1 MNKYT
6 NKNKFFGDIIDEKLK
21 KDLDKDNT
29 NAKNNYLCDIDYVYR
44 FNYGKCN
51 IVSQLK
57 QTGILGNK
65 WYQYKH
71 FVDWC
76 KKNNKEVPDYIPV
89 TYLIHKN
96 NMDEKFLRKLFINK
110 KKWIVKPENASFRAG
125 IHVVNNYEK
134 LVEWIDKYVN
144 NKWII
149 QDYIDNPLKIDNK
162 KMHFR
167 IYVLLIKTKTY
178 TQVLIYN
185 KGYIFLSKKEYN
197 KEVLDDD
204 TNLSGG
210 DSWDQMRL
218 YPHKLIEKYGF
229 KNYRKVLK
237 QINEIVKTTMQ
248 ATIDDLVCINNSIKN
263 YKCYKLLG
271 YDILINDDFKL
282 YLGEI
287 NSRTVNVK
295 FPIKNMYE
303 NLIEIIKTPGP
314 LTNKYLNENN
324 LNYYS
329 IINKKKDNSNKKQ
342 IFNKKTNSNKEINS
356 NKKRASN
363 KITGG
368 GFCCKIPIIFTCII
382 SIVIMFKIIYK
393 NK

>member
-1 MNKYT
+1 MDKYT
-6 NKNKFFGDIIDEKLK
+6 NKNKFFADIIDDKLK
-21 KDLDKDNT
+21 NDNMIRDP
-29 NAKNNYLCDIDYVYR
+29 KESVNNYLCDIDYVYR

-65 WYQYKH
+65 WFQYKN

-76 KKNNKEVPDYIPV
+76 KKNNKAVPDYIPE
-89 TYLIHKN
+89 THLIHKN
-96 NMDEKFLRKLFINK
+96 KIDEKLIKKLFENK

-125 IHVVNNYEK
+125 IHVVNNYNS
-134 LVEWIDKYVN
+134 LVEWIGKYVN

-167 IYVLLIKTKTY
+167 IYVLLIKTVKY
-178 TQVLIYN
+178 TQVVIYN
-185 KGYIFLSKKEYN
+185 KGYIFLSTKDYN
-197 KEVLDDD
+197 KELLDDD
-204 TNLSGG
+204 SNLSGG

-218 YPHKLIEKYGF
+218 YPHKLIEQYGL
-229 KNYRKVLK
+229 KNYRKVLT
-237 QINEIVKTTMQ
+237 QINEIVKTTMR
-248 ATIDDLVCINNSIKN
+248 ATIDDLVCVNNKIKDF
-263 YKCYKLLG
+263 KCYKLLG
-271 YDILINDDFKL
+271 YDILINEDFKL

-314 LTNKYLNENN
+314 LSNKFLIENN

-329 IINKKKDNSNKKQ
+329 IINECNKKEKMIKGGKDLNNYWHSSNKYFILIIIIILILFLCFKNNL
-342 IFNKKTNSNKEINS
+342 IKFFN
-356 NKKRASN
+356 
-363 KITGG
+363 
-368 GFCCKIPIIFTCII
+368 
-382 SIVIMFKIIYK
+382 
-393 NK
+393 

>member
-1 MNKYT
+1 MDKYT

-21 KDLDKDNT
+21 NENLNKDSKDSV
-29 NAKNNYLCDIDYVYR
+29 NNYLCDIDYVYR

-71 FVDWC
+71 FIDWC
-76 KKNNKEVPDYIPV
+76 KNNNKTVPDYIPV

-167 IYVLLIKTKTY
+167 IYVLLIKTVKY

-185 KGYIFLSKKEYN
+185 KGYIFLSTKEYN
-197 KEVLDDD
+197 KELLDDE

-210 DSWDQMRL
+210 DSWEQMRL
-218 YPHKLIEKYGF
+218 YPHKLIEQYGL

-237 QINEIVKTTMQ
+237 QINEIVKTTMR
-248 ATIDDLVCINNSIKN
+248 ATIDDLVCVNNKIKN
-263 YKCYKLLG
+263 FKCYKLLG
-271 YDILINDDFKL
+271 YDILINEDFKL

-314 LTNKYLNENN
+314 LTNKFLNENN

-329 IINKKKDNSNKKQ
+329 IINECSKKENKIKGGLNINKKNFKNINTNLISKFSILILFV
-342 IFNKKTNSNKEINS
+342 IFLYYS
-356 NKKRASN
+356 
-363 KITGG
+363 
-368 GFCCKIPIIFTCII
+368 F
-382 SIVIMFKIIYK
+382 K
-393 NK
+393 NKLS

>member
-1 MNKYT
+1 MDKYT

-21 KDLDKDNT
+21 EDSLNKDSKDSV
-29 NAKNNYLCDIDYVYR
+29 NNYLCDIDYVYR
-44 FNYGKCN
+44 FSYGKCN

-76 KKNNKEVPDYIPV
+76 KKNNREVPDYIPE
-89 TYLIHKN
+89 THLIHKN
-96 NMDEKFLRKLFINK
+96 NINEKFLNDLFKNN

-125 IHVVNNYEK
+125 IHVVNNYNS
-134 LVEWIDKYVN
+134 LMEWIGKYVN

-167 IYVLLIKTKTY
+167 IYVLLIKTVKY

-185 KGYIFLSKKEYN
+185 KGYIFLSLKEYN
-197 KEVLDDD
+197 KELLDDE

-210 DSWDQMRL
+210 DSWEQMRL
-218 YPHKLIEKYGF
+218 YPHKLIEQYGI

-237 QINEIVKTTMQ
+237 QINEIVKTTMK
-248 ATIDDLVCINNSIKN
+248 ATIEDLVCINNKIKD

-271 YDILINDDFKL
+271 YDILINEDFKL

-314 LTNKYLNENN
+314 LSNKYLNENN

-329 IINKKKDNSNKKQ
+329 IINQCNEKKELKKIKGGESYNIFSNKYL
-342 IFNKKTNSNKEINS
+342 ILIILAIFLCFYFEFNKKLK
-356 NKKRASN
+356 
-363 KITGG
+363 
-368 GFCCKIPIIFTCII
+368 
-382 SIVIMFKIIYK
+382 
-393 NK
+393 

>member
-1 MNKYT
+1 MEKYT
-6 NKNKFFGDIIDEKLK
+6 NKNKFFADIIDDKLK
-21 KDLDKDNT
+21 NDNIIKDPKDSI
-29 NAKNNYLCDIDYVYR
+29 NNYLCDIDYVYR

-65 WYQYKH
+65 WFQYKN

-76 KKNNKEVPDYIPV
+76 KKNNKEVPDYIPE
-89 TYLIHKN
+89 THLIHKN
-96 NMDEKFLRKLFINK
+96 NIDEKLVKKLFENK

-125 IHVVNNYEK
+125 IHVVNNYNS
-134 LVEWIDKYVN
+134 LVEWIGKYVN

-167 IYVLLIKTKTY
+167 IYVLLIKTVKY
-178 TQVLIYN
+178 TQVVIYN
-185 KGYIFLSKKEYN
+185 KGYIFLSAKEYN
-197 KEVLDDD
+197 KELLDDD
-204 TNLSGG
+204 SNLSGG

-218 YPHKLIEKYGF
+218 YPHKLIEQYGL

-237 QINEIVKTTMQ
+237 QINEIVKTTMR
-248 ATIDDLVCINNSIKN
+248 ATIDDLVCVNNKVKN
-263 YKCYKLLG
+263 FKCYKLLG
-271 YDILINDDFKL
+271 YDILINEDFKL

-314 LTNKYLNENN
+314 LSNKFLIENN

-329 IINKKKDNSNKKQ
+329 IINECNKIQKVIKGGNNSNN
-342 IFNKKTNSNKEINS
+342 FYYFSNKYFIL
-356 NKKRASN
+356 
-363 KITGG
+363 
-368 GFCCKIPIIFTCII
+368 II
-382 SIVIMFKIIYK
+382 IMLILFLCFKNNLIK
-393 NK
+393 FFN

>member
-1 MNKYT
+1 MDKYT
-6 NKNKFFGDIIDEKLK
+6 NKNKFFADIIDDKLK
-21 KDLDKDNT
+21 NDNMIRDP
-29 NAKNNYLCDIDYVYR
+29 KESVNNYLCDIDYVYR

-65 WYQYKH
+65 WFQYKN

-76 KKNNKEVPDYIPV
+76 KKNNKEVPDYIPE
-89 TYLIHKN
+89 THLIHKN
-96 NMDEKFLRKLFINK
+96 KIDEKLVKKLFENK

-125 IHVVNNYEK
+125 IHVVNNYNS
-134 LVEWIDKYVN
+134 LVEWIGKYVN

-167 IYVLLIKTKTY
+167 IYVLLIKTVKY
-178 TQVLIYN
+178 TQVVIYN
-185 KGYIFLSKKEYN
+185 KGYIFLSTKDYN
-197 KEVLDDD
+197 KELLDDD
-204 TNLSGG
+204 SNLSGG

-218 YPHKLIEKYGF
+218 YPHKLIEQYGL
-229 KNYRKVLK
+229 KNYRKVLT
-237 QINEIVKTTMQ
+237 QINEIVKTTMR
-248 ATIDDLVCINNSIKN
+248 ATIDDLVCVNNKIKDF
-263 YKCYKLLG
+263 KCYKLLG
-271 YDILINDDFKL
+271 YDILINEDFKL

-314 LTNKYLNENN
+314 LSNKFLIENN

-329 IINKKKDNSNKKQ
+329 IINECNKKEKMIKGGKDLNNYWHSSNKYFILIIIIILILFLCFKNNL
-342 IFNKKTNSNKEINS
+342 IKFFN
-356 NKKRASN
+356 
-363 KITGG
+363 
-368 GFCCKIPIIFTCII
+368 
-382 SIVIMFKIIYK
+382 
-393 NK
+393 

>member
-1 MNKYT
+1 MEKYT
-6 NKNKFFGDIIDEKLK
+6 NKNKFFGDIIDNKLK
-21 KDLDKDNT
+21 NDNIIKDPKESI
-29 NAKNNYLCDIDYVYR
+29 NNYLCDIDYVYR

-65 WYQYKH
+65 WFQYKN

-76 KKNNKEVPDYIPV
+76 KKNNKEVPDYIPE
-89 TYLIHKN
+89 THLIHKN
-96 NMDEKFLRKLFINK
+96 NIEEKLVKKLFENK

-125 IHVVNNYEK
+125 IHVVNNYAS
-134 LVEWIDKYVN
+134 LVEWIGKYVN

-167 IYVLLIKTKTY
+167 IYVLLIKTVKY
-178 TQVLIYN
+178 TQVVIYN
-185 KGYIFLSKKEYN
+185 KGYIFLSAKEYD
-197 KEVLDDD
+197 KELLDDD
-204 TNLSGG
+204 SNLSGG

-218 YPHKLIEKYGF
+218 YPHKLIEQYGL

-237 QINEIVKTTMQ
+237 QINEIVKTTMR
-248 ATIDDLVCINNSIKN
+248 ATIDDLVCVNNKIKN
-263 YKCYKLLG
+263 FKCYKLLG
-271 YDILINDDFKL
+271 YDILINEDFKL

-314 LTNKYLNENN
+314 LSNKFLIENN

-329 IINKKKDNSNKKQ
+329 IINESNKKQ
-342 IFNKKTNSNKEINS
+342 KTLKGGGDLNSLDFYVNKYFILIIVILVLFLCFKNNLIKIFN
-356 NKKRASN
+356 
-363 KITGG
+363 
-368 GFCCKIPIIFTCII
+368 
-382 SIVIMFKIIYK
+382 
-393 NK
+393 

>member
-1 MNKYT
+1 MEKYT
-6 NKNKFFGDIIDEKLK
+6 NKNKFFGDIIDNKLK
-21 KDLDKDNT
+21 NDNIIKDPKDSV
-29 NAKNNYLCDIDYVYR
+29 NNYLCDIDYVYR

-65 WYQYKH
+65 WFQYKN

-76 KKNNKEVPDYIPV
+76 KKNNKEVPDYIPE
-89 TYLIHKN
+89 THLIHKN
-96 NMDEKFLRKLFINK
+96 NIDEKLVKKLFENK
-110 KKWIVKPENASFRAG
+110 KKWIIKPENASFRAG
-125 IHVVNNYEK
+125 IHVVNNYAS
-134 LVEWIDKYVN
+134 LVEWIGKYVN

-167 IYVLLIKTKTY
+167 IYVLLIKTVKY
-178 TQVLIYN
+178 TQVVIYN
-185 KGYIFLSKKEYN
+185 KGYIFLSAKEYD
-197 KEVLDDD
+197 KELLDDD
-204 TNLSGG
+204 SNLSGG

-218 YPHKLIEKYGF
+218 YPHKLIEQYGL

-237 QINEIVKTTMQ
+237 QINEIVKTTMR
-248 ATIDDLVCINNSIKN
+248 ATIDDLVCVNNKIKN
-263 YKCYKLLG
+263 FKCYKLLG
-271 YDILINDDFKL
+271 YDILINEDFKL

-314 LTNKYLNENN
+314 LSNKFLIENN

-329 IINKKKDNSNKKQ
+329 IINESNKKQ
-342 IFNKKTNSNKEINS
+342 KTLKGGGDLNSLDFFVNKYFILIIVILVLFLCFKNNLIKIFN
-356 NKKRASN
+356 
-363 KITGG
+363 
-368 GFCCKIPIIFTCII
+368 
-382 SIVIMFKIIYK
+382 
-393 NK
+393 

>member
-1 MNKYT
+1 MDKYT

-21 KDLDKDNT
+21 EEQLKKDGNDSV
-29 NAKNNYLCDIDYVYR
+29 NNYLCDIDYVYR
-44 FNYGKCN
+44 FNYGKCS

-57 QTGILGNK
+57 ETGILGNK

-76 KKNNKEVPDYIPV
+76 KKNNMEVPDYIPE
-89 TYLIHKN
+89 THLIDKN
-96 NMDEKFLRKLFINK
+96 NIDVKIIKKLFENK

-125 IHVVNNYEK
+125 IHVVNNYNS
-134 LVEWIDKYVN
+134 LIEWIGKYVN

-167 IYVLLIKTKTY
+167 IYVLLIKTVKY
-178 TQVLIYN
+178 TQVVIYN
-185 KGYIFLSKKEYN
+185 KGYIFLTAKDYN
-197 KEVLDDD
+197 KELLDDD
-204 TNLSGG
+204 SNLSGG
-210 DSWDQMRL
+210 DSWEQMRL
-218 YPHKLIEKYGF
+218 YPHKLIEQYGL

-237 QINEIVKTTMQ
+237 QINEIVKTTMR
-248 ATIDDLVCINNSIKN
+248 ATIDDLVCVNNKIKN
-263 YKCYKLLG
+263 FKCYKLLG
-271 YDILINDDFKL
+271 YDILINEDFKL

-314 LTNKYLNENN
+314 LTNKFLNENN

-329 IINKKKDNSNKKQ
+329 IINKCNKKQ
-342 IFNKKTNSNKEINS
+342 KKIK
-356 NKKRASN
+356 
-363 KITGG
+363 GG
-368 GFCCKIPIIFTCII
+368 EQNNNFCDFIKNNFILIIFVII
-382 SIVIMFKIIYK
+382 VCFCFKSKFKKLMKKII
-393 NK
+393 

>member
-1 MNKYT
+1 MDKYT
-6 NKNKFFGDIIDEKLK
+6 NKNRFFGDIIDEKLK
-21 KDLDKDNT
+21 EELSKDPT
-29 NAKNNYLCDIDYVYR
+29 NSKNNYLCDIDYVYR
-44 FNYGKCN
+44 FNYGKCS

-57 QTGILGNK
+57 KTDILGNK

-71 FVDWC
+71 FIDWC
-76 KKNNKEVPDYIPV
+76 KKNNKSVPDYIPV
-89 TYLIHKN
+89 TYLIDKN
-96 NMDEKFLRKLFINK
+96 NIDETFIKGLFK
-110 KKWIVKPENASFRAG
+110 SEKKWIVKPENASFRAG
-125 IHVVNNYEK
+125 IHVVNNYNS
-134 LVEWIDKYVN
+134 LIEWISKYIN

-162 KMHFR
+162 KIHFR

-197 KEVLDDD
+197 KQVLDDD

-218 YPHKLIEKYGF
+218 YPHKLIEQYGF

-248 ATIDDLVCINNSIKN
+248 ATIDDLVCINNNVKN

-314 LTNKYLNENN
+314 LENNYLNENN

-329 IINKKKDNSNKKQ
+329 IINKKNENNKKEIPNKNKNSNKKQ
-342 IFNKKTNSNKEINS
+342 T
-356 NKKRASN
+356 SN

-368 GFCCKIPIIFTCII
+368 TNCYKNPIIFIFILSII
-382 SIVIMFKIIYK
+382 IIIGFKIIYK
-393 NK
+393 KK

>member
-1 MNKYT
+1 MDKYT

-21 KDLDKDNT
+21 EENINKDT
-29 NAKNNYLCDIDYVYR
+29 NDSVNNYLCDIDYVYR
-44 FNYGKCN
+44 FNYGKCS

-76 KKNNKEVPDYIPV
+76 KKNKMKVPDYIPE
-89 TYLIHKN
+89 THLIHKN
-96 NMDEKFLRKLFINK
+96 NIDEKFVKNLFKDK

-125 IHVVNNYEK
+125 IHVVNNYDN
-134 LVEWIDKYVN
+134 LVEWIGKYVN

-167 IYVLLIKTKTY
+167 IYVLLIKTVKY
-178 TQVLIYN
+178 TQVVIYN
-185 KGYIFLSKKEYN
+185 KGYIFLSTKEYN
-197 KEVLDDD
+197 KELLDDD
-204 TNLSGG
+204 SNLSGG
-210 DSWDQMRL
+210 DSWEQMRL
-218 YPHKLIEKYGF
+218 YPHKLIEQYGL

-237 QINEIVKTTMQ
+237 QINEIVKTTMR
-248 ATIDDLVCINNSIKN
+248 ATIDDLVCVNNKIKN
-263 YKCYKLLG
+263 FKCYKLLG
-271 YDILINDDFKL
+271 YDILINEDFKL

-314 LTNKYLNENN
+314 LTNKFLNENN

-329 IINKKKDNSNKKQ
+329 IINECNKNEKKIK
-342 IFNKKTNSNKEINS
+342 
-356 NKKRASN
+356 
-363 KITGG
+363 GG
-368 GFCCKIPIIFTCII
+368 GEQNNNYCDFIKNNFILIIF
-382 SIVIMFKIIYK
+382 VILLCFCFKSKLKKLMKKII
-393 NK
+393 

>member
-1 MNKYT
+1 MEKYT
-6 NKNKFFGDIIDEKLK
+6 NKNKFFGDIIDNKLK
-21 KDLDKDNT
+21 NDNIIKDPKDSV
-29 NAKNNYLCDIDYVYR
+29 NNYLCDIDYVYR

-65 WYQYKH
+65 WFQYKN

-76 KKNNKEVPDYIPV
+76 KKNNKAVPDYIPE
-89 TYLIHKN
+89 THLIHKN
-96 NMDEKFLRKLFINK
+96 KIDEKLVKKLFENK

-125 IHVVNNYEK
+125 IHVVNNYNS
-134 LVEWIDKYVN
+134 LVEWIGKYVN

-167 IYVLLIKTKTY
+167 IYVLLIKTVKY
-178 TQVLIYN
+178 TQVVIYN
-185 KGYIFLSKKEYN
+185 KGYIFLSTKDYN
-197 KEVLDDD
+197 KELLDDD
-204 TNLSGG
+204 SNLSGG

-218 YPHKLIEKYGF
+218 YPHKLIEQYGL
-229 KNYRKVLK
+229 KNYRKVLT
-237 QINEIVKTTMQ
+237 QINEIVKTTMR
-248 ATIDDLVCINNSIKN
+248 ATIDDLVCVNNKIKDF
-263 YKCYKLLG
+263 KCYKLLG
-271 YDILINDDFKL
+271 YDILINEDFKL

-314 LTNKYLNENN
+314 LSNKFLIENN

-329 IINKKKDNSNKKQ
+329 IINESNKKQ
-342 IFNKKTNSNKEINS
+342 KTLKGGGDLNSLDFFVNKYFILIIVILVLFLCFKNNLIKIFN
-356 NKKRASN
+356 
-363 KITGG
+363 
-368 GFCCKIPIIFTCII
+368 
-382 SIVIMFKIIYK
+382 
-393 NK
+393 

>member
-1 MNKYT
+1 MDKYT

-21 KDLDKDNT
+21 EDSLNKDSKDSV
-29 NAKNNYLCDIDYVYR
+29 NNYLCDIDYVYR
-44 FNYGKCN
+44 FSYGKCN

-76 KKNNKEVPDYIPV
+76 KKNNKKVPDYIPE
-89 TYLIHKN
+89 THLIHKN
-96 NMDEKFLRKLFINK
+96 NINEKFLKDLFKDN

-125 IHVVNNYEK
+125 IHVVNNYNS
-134 LVEWIDKYVN
+134 LMEWIEKYVN

-167 IYVLLIKTKTY
+167 IYVLLIKTVKY

-185 KGYIFLSKKEYN
+185 KGYIFLSLKEYN
-197 KEVLDDD
+197 KELLDDE

-210 DSWDQMRL
+210 DSWEQMRL
-218 YPHKLIEKYGF
+218 YPHKLIEQYGIE
-229 KNYRKVLK
+229 NYRKVLK
-237 QINEIVKTTMQ
+237 QINEIVKTTMK
-248 ATIDDLVCINNSIKN
+248 ATIDDLVCINNKIKD

-271 YDILINDDFKL
+271 YDILINEDFKL

-314 LTNKYLNENN
+314 LSNKYLNENN

-329 IINKKKDNSNKKQ
+329 IINQCNEKKELKKIKGGESYNIFSNKYL
-342 IFNKKTNSNKEINS
+342 ILIILAIFLCFYFEFNKKLK
-356 NKKRASN
+356 
-363 KITGG
+363 
-368 GFCCKIPIIFTCII
+368 
-382 SIVIMFKIIYK
+382 
-393 NK
+393 